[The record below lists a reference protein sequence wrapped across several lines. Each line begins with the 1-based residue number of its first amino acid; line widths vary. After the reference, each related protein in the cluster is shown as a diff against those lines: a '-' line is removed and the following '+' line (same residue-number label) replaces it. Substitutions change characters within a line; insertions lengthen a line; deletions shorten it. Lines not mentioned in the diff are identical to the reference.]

1 MKKLSLFLF
10 ALIAMFA
17 CKKSVEGETATWQAN
32 KTKLQKL
39 KASFPAFGS
48 VLDEEL
54 KEAEKK
60 WEEASKITNEEE
72 KIKKM
77 SEANYTFTTGFV
89 YELSSL
95 ESRMESITK
104 KRKDLK
110 AAMTSND
117 VNLSKSAQREILSVD
132 EFVSEA
138 IASTEK
144 MLAKGDKSTTQA
156 YKTIKEAN
164 KTIADAEQKVD
175 AAMKMI
181 ESSRK
186 PAKNNADTSKAT
198 KKK

>member
-1 MKKLSLFLF
+1 
-10 ALIAMFA
+10 
-17 CKKSVEGETATWQAN
+17 
-32 KTKLQKL
+32 
-39 KASFPAFGS
+39 
-48 VLDEEL
+48 
-54 KEAEKK
+54 
-60 WEEASKITNEEE
+60 
-72 KIKKM
+72 
-77 SEANYTFTTGFV
+77 
-89 YELSSL
+89 
-95 ESRMESITK
+95 MESITK

-110 AAMTSND
+110 AAMTSSD

>member
-1 MKKLSLFLF
+1 
-10 ALIAMFA
+10 
-17 CKKSVEGETATWQAN
+17 
-32 KTKLQKL
+32 LQKL

-89 YELSSL
+89 YELGSL

-110 AAMTSND
+110 TAMTSND
-117 VNLSKSAQREILSVD
+117 VNLSKSAQREVLSVD

-175 AAMKMI
+175 AAIKTI

-186 PAKNNADTSKAT
+186 PANNNTDTSKAT
-198 KKK
+198 KKKQKNK